1 VLSVRS
7 PRLRGKRPP
16 ARPEPVGTA
25 AMRQYDGLIDDPAL
39 YFNRELS
46 WLDFNQRVLEL
57 AEDPEVPLLEQ
68 VRFCAIYANNLDEFF
83 MVRVAG
89 LFDQIDAGIDARGP
103 DGLPPG
109 EQIDAIQA
117 RVLALDHRLH
127 DCFNGALRPALEQ
140 QGIRIV
146 SLDTASEEELRE
158 IDTRFHEQVFP
169 ALTPLVIGLGRPF
182 PYISNLSLSLGVLLR
197 DPESGTEI
205 IARVKVPKELLGRFL
220 PVGEG
225 GKAFVPL
232 EEAIAANLEVLF
244 PGTEVVEHGYFR
256 VTRDA
261 DFTVSDEADD
271 LLQAVQDEIRRRRF
285 GEVVR
290 LEIAAGMNSKLRQQL
305 IDALR
310 LEDREVYDVDGLID
324 LADLTD
330 IADVPGHAELRYPP
344 WTPVTQPR
352 LQGEDEEQIN
362 MFAAIRRGDVLVH
375 HPYDSFNTSVERFV
389 EQAVADPDVLAIK
402 QTVYRTSDDS
412 PLVPGLIRASERG
425 KQAVCMVELKARFDE
440 EANIHW
446 AKSLEESGVHV
457 VYGIPG
463 LKTHVKAIV
472 VARREGDRVREYVHI
487 GTGNYHPK
495 TARLYTDFGLFTADE
510 EIGADVAEMFNFL
523 TGYGRPAEYRKV
535 LVSPTTMRDRIIEE
549 IETTVAAHRAGEE
562 ARIALKMN
570 SLVDAA
576 CIRALYEASR
586 AGVRVDL
593 NVRGIC
599 CLRPGVPG
607 VSENIRVISIV
618 GRFLEHSRVYAFQRG
633 ENTRVLIGSA
643 DLMPRNLDS
652 RVELVTPVEDPGLKA
667 ELLDVLERCFAE
679 NANAWE
685 LDADGVWTRLE
696 PENGQRRGVQAELRE
711 RHAARA
717 AEQLAATAG

>member
-1 VLSVRS
+1 L
-7 PRLRGKRPP
+7 P
-16 ARPEPVGTA
+16 
-25 AMRQYDGLIDDPAL
+25 QYDGRIDDPAL

-57 AEDPEVPLLEQ
+57 AEDPEVPLLER
-68 VRFCAIYANNLDEFF
+68 VRFCGIYANNLDEFF

-89 LFDQIDAGIDARGP
+89 LFDQLDAGIDARGP
-103 DGLPPG
+103 DGLPPSA
-109 EQIDAIQA
+109 QIDAIQT
-117 RVLALDHRLH
+117 RVLELDGRLNT
-127 DCFNGALRPALEQ
+127 CFDGELRPALAEH
-140 QGIRIV
+140 GIRIV
-146 SLDTASEEELRE
+146 SLQTASEEERRE
-158 IDTRFHEQVFP
+158 IDARFHDQVFP

-197 DPESGTEI
+197 DPESGAEI

-220 PVGEG
+220 PVGEDG
-225 GKAFVPL
+225 TSFVPL
-232 EEAIAANLEVLF
+232 EEAIAANLDVLF
-244 PGTEVVEHGYFR
+244 PGTDVIDHGYFR

-271 LLQAVQDEIRRRRF
+271 LLQAVQDELRRRRF

-290 LEIAAGMNSKLRQQL
+290 LEVAAGMNPKLREQL
-305 IDALR
+305 VGALR

-324 LADLTD
+324 LADLGA
-330 IADVPGHAELRYPP
+330 IADVPGHAGLRYPP
-344 WTPVTQPR
+344 WSPVTQPR
-352 LQGEDEEQIN
+352 LLGEDDEPVD
-362 MFAAIRRGDVLVH
+362 MFAEIRHRDILVH
-375 HPYDSFNTSVERFV
+375 HPYDSFATSVERFV

-402 QTVYRTSDDS
+402 HTVYRTSDDS
-412 PLVPGLIRASERG
+412 PLVPSLIRASERG

-446 AKSLEESGVHV
+446 AKALEEAGVHV

-463 LKTHVKAIV
+463 LKTHVKAIL
-472 VARREGDRVREYVHI
+472 VARREGERVREYVHI

-495 TARLYTDFGLFTADE
+495 TARHYTDFGLFTADPD
-510 EIGADVAEMFNFL
+510 IGADVAEMFNFL
-523 TGYGRPAEYRKV
+523 TGYGRPAVYRKV
-535 LVSPTTMRDRIIEE
+535 LVSPTTMRDRILEE
-549 IETTVAAHRAGEE
+549 IARTVATREAGEE

-576 CIRALYEASR
+576 CIRALYEASQ

-607 VSENIRVISIV
+607 ISENIRVVSVV
-618 GRFLEHSRVYAFQRG
+618 GRFLEHSRIYAFRRG
-633 ENTRVLIGSA
+633 EETRVLMGSA

-652 RVELVTPVEDPGLKA
+652 RVELVAPVEDPELKA
-667 ELLDVLERCFAE
+667 EMLDVLERGLAD
-679 NANAWE
+679 NVSSWE
-685 LDADGVWTRLE
+685 LDAEGRWTRAE
-696 PENGQRRGVQAELRE
+696 APDGERRSVQEELRE
-711 RHAARA
+711 RYAARA
-717 AEQLAATAG
+717 AEQLAAAAG

>member
-1 VLSVRS
+1 LE
-7 PRLRGKRPP
+7 LKL
-16 ARPEPVGTA
+16 
-25 AMRQYDGLIDDPAL
+25 RQYDGSIDDPSL

-57 AEDPEVPLLEQ
+57 AEDESVPLLERL
-68 VRFCAIYANNLDEFF
+68 RFCAIYASNLDEFF

-89 LFDQIDAGIDARGP
+89 LFDQLDAGIDARGP
-103 DGLPPG
+103 DGLSPG
-109 EQIDAIQA
+109 GQIDAIQA
-117 RVLALDHRLH
+117 RVLALDRRLQR
-127 DCFNGALRPALEQ
+127 CFDGALLPQLEEH
-140 QGIRIV
+140 GIRI
-146 SLDTASEEELRE
+146 LTLATASEAERRE
-158 IDTRFHEQVFP
+158 IDARFHDQIFP

-197 DPESGTEI
+197 DPESDAEI

-220 PVGEG
+220 AVGEDG
-225 GKAFVPL
+225 RDFVPL
-232 EEAIAANLEVLF
+232 EEAIAANLDSLF
-244 PGTEVVEHGYFR
+244 PGTEVVDHGYFR
-256 VTRDA
+256 VTRDT
-261 DFTVSDEADD
+261 DFNVSDEADD

-290 LEIAAGMNSKLRQQL
+290 LEVAAGMNPKLRSQL

-310 LEDREVYDVDGLID
+310 LEDREVYDVEGLID
-324 LADLTD
+324 LGDLG
-330 IADVPGHAELRYPP
+330 DVAGTHGDAELRYPP

-352 LQGEDEEQIN
+352 LQGEDDEPVD
-362 MFAAIRRGDVLVH
+362 MFAAIRQGDILVH
-375 HPYDSFNTSVERFV
+375 HPYDSFSTSVERFV

-412 PLVPGLIRASERG
+412 PLVPSLIRASERG

-446 AKSLEESGVHV
+446 AKSLEEAGVHV

-463 LKTHVKAIV
+463 LKTHVKAIL
-472 VARREGDRVREYVHI
+472 VARREGNRVREYVHI
-487 GTGNYHPK
+487 GTGNYNPT

-523 TGYGRPAEYRKV
+523 TGYGRPARYRKV

-549 IETTVAAHRAGEE
+549 IKATTAAHRAGRPS
-562 ARIALKMN
+562 RIALKMN
-570 SLVDAA
+570 SLVDAR
-576 CIRALYEASR
+576 CIRALYEASQ

-599 CLRPGVPG
+599 CLRPGVTG
-607 VSENIRVISIV
+607 VSENIHVVSIV

-633 ENTRVLIGSA
+633 EEVRVLMGSA

-652 RVELVTPVEDPGLKA
+652 RVELVAPVEDAELRA
-667 ELLDVLERCFAE
+667 ELLDVMERCFADTS
-679 NANAWE
+679 NSWA
-685 LDADGVWTRLE
+685 LDSDGAWTRTPPGE
-696 PENGQRRGVQAELRE
+696 GERRSVQDELLGRS
-711 RHAARA
+711 AARA
-717 AEQLAATAG
+717 AESLATAAS

>member
-1 VLSVRS
+1 V
-7 PRLRGKRPP
+7 P
-16 ARPEPVGTA
+16 
-25 AMRQYDGLIDDPAL
+25 QYDGPIDDPEL

-57 AEDPEVPLLEQ
+57 AEEDDVPLLERL
-68 VRFCAIYANNLDEFF
+68 RFCAIYANNLDEFF

-89 LFDQIDAGIDARGP
+89 LFDQLDAGIDARGP
-103 DGLPPG
+103 DGLAPG
-109 EQIDAIQA
+109 AQIDAIQA
-117 RVLALDHRLH
+117 RVLELDRRLH
-127 DCFNGALRPALEQ
+127 ACFNGTLRPALEEE
-140 QGIRIV
+140 GIRIV
-146 SLDTASEEELRE
+146 SLETATPEERHE
-158 IDTRFHEQVFP
+158 IDIRFHEQVFP

-197 DPESGTEI
+197 DPESGVEI

-225 GKAFVPL
+225 GRSFVPL
-232 EEAIAANLEVLF
+232 EEAIAANLDALF
-244 PGTEVVEHGYFR
+244 PGTEVIDHGYFR

-290 LEIAAGMNSKLRQQL
+290 LEIATGMNPKLREQL

-310 LEDREVYDVDGLID
+310 LEDREVYDVDGLIGLD
-324 LADLTD
+324 DLTS
-330 IADVPGHAELRYPP
+330 IADVPGHVELRYPS

-352 LQGEDEEQIN
+352 LQGEDEEQVD
-362 MFAAIRRGDVLVH
+362 MFATIRQGDLLVH
-375 HPYDSFNTSVERFV
+375 HPYDSFSTSVERFV

-402 QTVYRTSDDS
+402 HTVYRTSDDS
-412 PLVPGLIRASERG
+412 PLVPSLIRASERG

-446 AKSLEESGVHV
+446 AKSLEEAGVHV

-495 TARLYTDFGLFTADE
+495 TARLYTDFGLFTADP

-535 LVSPTTMRDRIIEE
+535 LVSPTTMRDRIVEE
-549 IETTVAAHRAGEE
+549 IERTVEAHRAGKE

-570 SLVDAA
+570 SLVDAG

-607 VSENIRVISIV
+607 ISENIRVVSIV

-633 ENTRVLIGSA
+633 EETRVLMGSA

-652 RVELVTPVEDPGLKA
+652 RVELVAPVEEPELRA

-685 LDADGVWTRLE
+685 LGADGEWTRLSA
-696 PENGQRRGVQAELRE
+696 PEGERHSVQEELRE

-717 AEQLAATAG
+717 AEHLAAAAG

>member
-1 VLSVRS
+1 VRS
-7 PRLRGKRPP
+7 GAAASPRGKPLP
-16 ARPEPVGTA
+16 APPEPAGA
-25 AMRQYDGLIDDPAL
+25 PASRQYDWPIDDPAL

-68 VRFCAIYANNLDEFF
+68 LRFCAIYASNLDEFF

-89 LFDQIDAGIDARGP
+89 LFDQLDAGIDARGP
-103 DGLPPG
+103 DGLGPG

-117 RVLALDHRLH
+117 RVLELDRRLQSR
-127 DCFNGALRPALEQ
+127 FTGSLRPALEEH
-140 QGIRIV
+140 GIRIV
-146 SLDTASEEELRE
+146 SLDSAGEDERRE

-220 PVGEG
+220 PVDEG

-232 EEAIAANLEVLF
+232 EEVIAANLDALF
-244 PGTEVVEHGYFR
+244 PGTEVVDHGYFR

-290 LEIAAGMNSKLRQQL
+290 LEIAAGMNPKLRQQL

-324 LADLTD
+324 LADLTAV
-330 IADVPGHAELRYPP
+330 ADVPGHAELRFSP

-352 LQGEDEEQIN
+352 LQGEDEEPVD
-362 MFAAIRRGDVLVH
+362 MFATIRQDDILVH
-375 HPYDSFNTSVERFV
+375 HPYDSFASSVERFV

-412 PLVPGLIRASERG
+412 PLVPSLIRASERG

-463 LKTHVKAIV
+463 LKTHVKAV
-472 VARREGDRVREYVHI
+472 LVARREGNRVREYVHI

-495 TARLYTDFGLFTADE
+495 TARLYTDFGLFTADA

-535 LVSPTTMRDRIIEE
+535 LVSPTTMRDRILEE
-549 IETTVAAHRAGEE
+549 IESTVEAHRAGEQ

-599 CLRPGVPG
+599 CLRPHVPG
-607 VSENIRVISIV
+607 VSENIRVVSIV
-618 GRFLEHSRVYAFQRG
+618 GRFLEHSRIYAFQRG
-633 ENTRVLIGSA
+633 EGTRVLMGSA

-652 RVELVTPVEDPGLKA
+652 RVELVTPVEDPGLRA
-667 ELLDVLERCFAE
+667 ELLDVLERCFAD

-685 LDADGVWTRLE
+685 LDADGEWTRLA
-696 PENGQRRGVQAELRE
+696 PANGRRRSVQEELRE
-711 RHAARA
+711 HHAARA
-717 AEQLAATAG
+717 AEQLATAGS

>member
-1 VLSVRS
+1 M
-7 PRLRGKRPP
+7 P
-16 ARPEPVGTA
+16 
-25 AMRQYDGLIDDPAL
+25 QYDGSIDDPSL

-57 AEDPEVPLLEQ
+57 AEDADVPLLE
-68 VRFCAIYANNLDEFF
+68 RFKFCAIYASNLDEFF

-89 LFDQIDAGIDARGP
+89 LFDQLDAGIDARGP
-103 DGLPPG
+103 DGLTPT

-117 RVLALDHRLH
+117 RVLELDSRLH
-127 DCFNGALRPALEQ
+127 RCFNGTLRPELEEH
-140 QGIRIV
+140 GVRIV
-146 SLDTASEEELRE
+146 SLETATEAERRE
-158 IDTRFHEQVFP
+158 VDARFHDQIFP

-197 DPESGTEI
+197 DRESGTEI

-225 GKAFVPL
+225 RRAFVPL
-232 EEAIAANLEVLF
+232 EEAIAANLDTLF
-244 PGTEVVEHGYFR
+244 PGTEVVDHGYFR
-256 VTRDA
+256 VTRDT
-261 DFTVSDEADD
+261 DFNVSDEADD

-290 LEIAAGMNSKLRQQL
+290 LEIAAGMNPKLRAQL

-310 LEDREVYDVDGLID
+310 LEEREVYDVDGLID
-324 LADLTD
+324 LGDLG
-330 IADVPGHAELRYPP
+330 DVAATPGHAELRYPP

-352 LQGEDEEQIN
+352 LQGEDDEPVD
-362 MFAAIRRGDVLVH
+362 MFAAIRQGDILVH
-375 HPYDSFNTSVERFV
+375 HPYDSFTTSVERFV

-412 PLVPGLIRASERG
+412 PLVPSLIRASERG

-446 AKSLEESGVHV
+446 AKSLEEAGVHV

-463 LKTHVKAIV
+463 LKTHVKAIL

-487 GTGNYHPK
+487 GTGNYNPT

-549 IETTVAAHRAGEE
+549 IEATTEAHRAGQE

-570 SLVDAA
+570 ALVDAR
-576 CIRALYEASR
+576 CIRALYEASQ
-586 AGVRVDL
+586 AGVRIDL

-607 VSENIRVISIV
+607 ISENIRVVSIV

-633 ENTRVLIGSA
+633 EAKRVLVGSA

-652 RVELVTPVEDPGLKA
+652 RVELVVPVEDPELRA
-667 ELLDVLERCFAE
+667 DLLDVLESCLTD

-685 LDADGVWTRLE
+685 LDSEGTWTRLRE
-696 PENGQRRGVQAELRE
+696 PAEEQFSVQELLPM
-711 RHAARA
+711 RHLARA
-717 AEQLAATAG
+717 GEQLVTASG

>member
-1 VLSVRS
+1 V
-7 PRLRGKRPP
+7 P
-16 ARPEPVGTA
+16 
-25 AMRQYDGLIDDPAL
+25 QYDGRIDDPAL

-57 AEDPEVPLLEQ
+57 AEDPEVPLLER
-68 VRFCAIYANNLDEFF
+68 VRFCAIYASNLDEFF

-89 LFDQIDAGIDARGP
+89 LFDQLDAGIDARGP
-103 DGLPPG
+103 DDLAPSA
-109 EQIDAIQA
+109 QIDGIQT
-117 RVLALDHRLH
+117 RVLELDGRLH
-127 DCFNGALRPALEQ
+127 SCFDGTLRPALEE
-140 QGIRIV
+140 QGVRIV
-146 SLDTASEEELRE
+146 SLDTASEAERRE

-169 ALTPLVIGLGRPF
+169 ALTPLVVGLGRPF

-197 DPESGTEI
+197 DPDSGTEI

-220 PVGEG
+220 RVGERNEV
-225 GKAFVPL
+225 FVPL
-232 EEAIAANLEVLF
+232 EEAIAANLDALF
-244 PGTEVVEHGYFR
+244 PGAEVVDHGYFR

-271 LLQAVQDEIRRRRF
+271 LLQAVQDELRRRRF

-290 LEIAAGMNSKLRQQL
+290 LEVAAGMNPKLRGQL

-324 LADLTD
+324 LADLG
-330 IADVPGHAELRYPP
+330 DVVDASGHPELRYPP
-344 WTPVTQPR
+344 WSPVTQPR
-352 LQGEDEEQIN
+352 LQGEDDEPAD
-362 MFAAIRRGDVLVH
+362 MFAAIRQGDILVH
-375 HPYDSFNTSVERFV
+375 HPYDSFASSVERFV
-389 EQAVADPDVLAIK
+389 VQAVADPDVLAIK

-412 PLVPGLIRASERG
+412 PLVPALIRASERG

-446 AKSLEESGVHV
+446 AKSMEEAGVHV

-472 VARREGDRVREYVHI
+472 VARREGDRVREYVHV
-487 GTGNYHPK
+487 GTGNYNPT
-495 TARLYTDFGLFTADE
+495 TARLYTDLGLFTADP

-523 TGYGRPAEYRKV
+523 TGYGRPAEYRKL
-535 LVSPTTMRDRIIEE
+535 LVSPTTMRDRILEE
-549 IETTVAAHRAGEE
+549 IEATVAAHRSGEE

-570 SLVDAA
+570 ALVDTR
-576 CIRALYEASR
+576 CIQALYEASR
-586 AGVRVDL
+586 AGVQVDL
-593 NVRGIC
+593 NVRGVC

-607 VSENIRVISIV
+607 VSENIRVVSIV
-618 GRFLEHSRVYAFQRG
+618 GRFLEHSRIYAFRRG
-633 ENTRVLIGSA
+633 DETRVLTGSA

-652 RVELVTPVEDPGLKA
+652 RVELVAPIEDEVLRA
-667 ELLDVLERCFAE
+667 ELLDVLERCFAD
-679 NANAWE
+679 NADAWE
-685 LDADGVWTRLE
+685 LGTDGVWTRRVAAE
-696 PENGQRRGVQAELRE
+696 GERRSVQEELRE

-717 AEQLAATAG
+717 GDQLATAAG

>member
-1 VLSVRS
+1 MTSA
-7 PRLRGKRPP
+7 PG
-16 ARPEPVGTA
+16 
-25 AMRQYDGLIDDPAL
+25 YDDLIDDPAL

-57 AEDPEVPLLEQ
+57 AEDPAVPLLEQ
-68 VRFCAIYANNLDEFF
+68 IRFCAIYASNLDEFY

-89 LFDQIDAGIDARGP
+89 LFEQLDAGIDARGP
-103 DGLPPG
+103 DGLRPG

-117 RVLALDHRLH
+117 RVLELDKRLH
-127 DCFNGALRPALEQ
+127 ARFEGQLRPALEEE
-140 QGIRIV
+140 GIRIV
-146 SLDTASEEELRE
+146 SLGSASEEERRE

-169 ALTPLVIGLGRPF
+169 ALTPLVIGMGRPF

-197 DPESGTEI
+197 DPESGSEI

-225 GKAFVPL
+225 GKTFVPL
-232 EEAIAANLEVLF
+232 EEVIAANLDALF
-244 PGTEVVEHGYFR
+244 PGTEVVDHGYFR

-271 LLQAVQDEIRRRRF
+271 LLQAVQEEIRRRRF

-290 LEIAAGMNSKLRQQL
+290 LEIAAGMNPKLRQQL
-305 IDALR
+305 IDALK
-310 LEDREVYDVDGLID
+310 LEDREVYDVNGLID
-324 LADLTD
+324 LADLTAV
-330 IADVPGHAELRYPP
+330 ADVPGHAELRYAP

-352 LQGEDEEQIN
+352 LLGEDDEPCD
-362 MFAAIRRGDVLVH
+362 MFAAIRQEDLLVH
-375 HPYDSFNTSVERFV
+375 HPYDSFASSVERFV

-412 PLVPGLIRASERG
+412 PLVPSLIRASERG

-495 TARLYTDFGLFTADE
+495 TARLYTDFGLFTADP

-535 LVSPTTMRDRIIEE
+535 LVSPTTMRDRIVEE
-549 IETTVAAHRAGEE
+549 IEATVAAHEAGEE
-562 ARIALKMN
+562 ARITLKMN
-570 SLVDAA
+570 SLVDAG

-599 CLRPGVPG
+599 CLRPGVPD
-607 VSENIRVISIV
+607 VSENIRVVSIV

-633 ENTRVLIGSA
+633 EQTRVLMGSA

-652 RVELVTPVEDPGLKA
+652 RVELVTPVEDPALRA
-667 ELLDVLERCFAE
+667 ELLDVLERCFAD
-679 NANAWE
+679 NANAWQ
-685 LDADGVWTRLE
+685 LDSEGEWTRLT
-696 PENGQRRGVQAELRE
+696 PANGQRRSVQEEMRE

-717 AEQLAATAG
+717 AEQLAAISG